1 MRSQVHDIV
10 SRLLELLAL
19 EERLEGSARSREK
32 ACDVSALIGSLR
44 ANIPLSA
51 LLGHDRMRDKGKRS
65 VAEVRHGVCTGCHL
79 AIALGN
85 VAALR
90 RGDLRRCG
98 NCGRFLYLVEEAEK
112 EVEG

>member
-44 ANIPLSA
+44 VSA
-51 LLGHDRMRDKGKRS
+51 CAQKKRWYWKNS
-65 VAEVRHGVCTGCHL
+65 SS
-79 AIALGN
+79 
-85 VAALR
+85 
-90 RGDLRRCG
+90 RCQPQDS
-98 NCGRFLYLVEEAEK
+98 YKV
-112 EVEG
+112 